1 MMAGPSCSSYC
12 CSLQSAAMPRLH
24 YLQLLVVAA
33 LVIGFVNFVPVV
45 HCGGYTGSSWGSAH
59 ATFYGGADASG
70 TQGGACGYGNTYSTG
85 YGVNTA
91 ALSSALFNSGLS
103 CGACFQLVCVDSQWC
118 LQNPAGITVTAT
130 NYCPDGSN
138 GGWCNPPLQHFDL
151 AEPMFLQ
158 FAQQLGG
165 VVPVSYRRVPC
176 VKTGGIRFSINGNPY
191 FMLVLITNVAGAGD
205 VQQVSVKGTNTGWY
219 AMSRNWGQNW
229 EYSGNNLDS
238 QALSFSVTTSDGQTV
253 VSNDVAPAYWQ
264 LGSTY
269 EGNQFPV

>member
-1 MMAGPSCSSYC
+1 
-12 CSLQSAAMPRLH
+12 
-24 YLQLLVVAA
+24 
-33 LVIGFVNFVPVV
+33 
-45 HCGGYTGSSWGSAH
+45 
-59 ATFYGGADASG
+59 
-70 TQGGACGYGNTYSTG
+70 
-85 YGVNTA
+85 
-91 ALSSALFNSGLS
+91 
-103 CGACFQLVCVDSQWC
+103 
-118 LQNPAGITVTAT
+118 
-130 NYCPDGSN
+130 
-138 GGWCNPPLQHFDL
+138 
-151 AEPMFLQ
+151 
-158 FAQQLGG
+158 
-165 VVPVSYRRVPC
+165 

>member
-1 MMAGPSCSSYC
+1 VSSSSSSCPSFCSAHSVEFLFLQEFFSSCWVMMAGPSCSSYC

-118 LQNPAGITVTAT
+118 LQNPAGITVTGK
-130 NYCPDGSN
+130 C
-138 GGWCNPPLQHFDL
+138 LF
-151 AEPMFLQ
+151 
-158 FAQQLGG
+158 
-165 VVPVSYRRVPC
+165 
-176 VKTGGIRFSINGNPY
+176 
-191 FMLVLITNVAGAGD
+191 
-205 VQQVSVKGTNTGWY
+205 
-219 AMSRNWGQNW
+219 
-229 EYSGNNLDS
+229 
-238 QALSFSVTTSDGQTV
+238 
-253 VSNDVAPAYWQ
+253 
-264 LGSTY
+264 
-269 EGNQFPV
+269 